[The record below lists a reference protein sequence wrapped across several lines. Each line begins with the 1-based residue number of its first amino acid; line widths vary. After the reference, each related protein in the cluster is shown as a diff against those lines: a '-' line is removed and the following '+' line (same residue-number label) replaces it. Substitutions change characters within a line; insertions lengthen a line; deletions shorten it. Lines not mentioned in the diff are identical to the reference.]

1 MPPMRF
7 SFFLVCLSFS
17 FSLQAQEI
25 FLDTF
30 IRKDGIYT
38 LTPLTERE
46 PRTLF
51 AFTGSKKKTINEE
64 ASLGKELSEKV
75 KTYLSPSFGK
85 QEPYI
90 YFRVVRDLEAHD
102 SAGYYQ
108 SLTELPTPYQTFF
121 TGLYHVEANNFSE
134 AVKKF
139 NDILSSGNS
148 DSLLVRET
156 KFWSDATQKLLDDDI
171 AYKKVLTAY
180 AASQNPKREK
190 YEQLLKMIENIQ
202 SPYLLHK
209 YLIQYNYLFRINDYD
224 SASKVY
230 DSVAFYAAPA
240 KMKASLTKNRDA
252 VVELLQAKKN
262 FIKVAKNK
270 LYHYDIDFLYDHLDA
285 WGANNITDREMLD
298 EAGFTLSKRYSTITD
313 SIFTRWLKDTTLIDT
328 MSKFEVL
335 SFIKTPLDKGNRR
348 FVIVK
353 IGFDNEKTYK
363 EYETFLSRFKSK
375 PIHQSIY
382 YSTGPLKEGEEYML
396 TKNFI
401 AALYKQ
407 NNDPIIKYE
416 LSIYLIEDAEG
427 NVYGVDTLF

>member
-1 MPPMRF
+1 MRSIF
-7 SFFLVCLSFS
+7 SLFFLLLSYAVG
-17 FSLQAQEI
+17 AQET

-38 LTPLTERE
+38 LVPFTERE

-51 AFTGSKKKTINEE
+51 AFSGSKKKSINEE
-64 ASLGKELSEKV
+64 LSLGKDLSEKV
-75 KTYLSPSFGK
+75 KAYLSPSFGK
-85 QEPYI
+85 QEPYV

-102 SAGYYQ
+102 SASYYQ
-108 SLTELPTPYQTFF
+108 GLAELPTPYQNFF
-121 TGLYHVEANNFSE
+121 SGLYLVELNNFKD
-134 AVKKF
+134 ALPKF
-139 NDILSSGNS
+139 DDILNSGNS
-148 DSLLVRET
+148 DSLLLRES
-156 KFWSDATQKLLDDDI
+156 KFWKDATQKLLSDDI
-171 AYKKVLTAY
+171 AYKNVLSAY
-180 AASQNPKREK
+180 AASENPTRESYPK
-190 YEQLLKMIENIQ
+190 LLGLVERIQ
-202 SPYLLHK
+202 SPYLLHR

-230 DSVAFYAAPA
+230 DSVVLYAVPA

-285 WGANNITDREMLD
+285 WGANNLTDREILD
-298 EAGFTLSKRYSTITD
+298 EAGFTLSKKYSTKSD

-328 MSKFEVL
+328 LSKFEVL

-353 IGFDNEKTYK
+353 LGFDNEKTYK

-375 PIHQSIY
+375 PIFQSIY
-382 YSTGPLKEGEEYML
+382 YNSGPLKEGEEYML

-407 NNDPIIKYE
+407 NDPIIKYE
-416 LSIYLIEDAEG
+416 LSLYLIEDSEG
-427 NVYGVDTLF
+427 NVYGVDTLFN